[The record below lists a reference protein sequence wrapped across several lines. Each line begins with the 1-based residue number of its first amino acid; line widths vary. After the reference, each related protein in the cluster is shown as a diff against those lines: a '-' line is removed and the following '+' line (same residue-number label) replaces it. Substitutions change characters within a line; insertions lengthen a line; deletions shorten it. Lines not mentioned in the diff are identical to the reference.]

1 MQIERQYIYI
11 FIDLGVII
19 KLTTL
24 FGILNRKLNEMEYI
38 RNETKLKEQSAF
50 KKFNHLKFF

>member
-1 MQIERQYIYI
+1 IY
-11 FIDLGVII
+11 IDLGVII